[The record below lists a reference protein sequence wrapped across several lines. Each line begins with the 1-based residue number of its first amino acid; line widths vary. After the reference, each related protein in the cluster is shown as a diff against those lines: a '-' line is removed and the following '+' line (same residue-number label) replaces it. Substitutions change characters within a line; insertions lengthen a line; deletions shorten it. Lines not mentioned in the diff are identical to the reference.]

1 MPLDFLILWV
11 FIGGIGDF
19 QTATQH
25 WIHGAFFAQSKGFEF
40 FEGILWDQV
49 SLHIEDD
56 YYGNQ
61 VCNAIFGR
69 QLFKTSGQLDK
80 QNPKTNNIA
89 DSSAEE
95 AYHIFSHIHWLIS
108 ALFLKT
114 SKILNNEKDNFS
126 PR

>member
-1 MPLDFLILWV
+1 MISKQLLSTGFMEHFSHRV
-11 FIGGIGDF
+11 
-19 QTATQH
+19 
-25 WIHGAFFAQSKGFEF
+25 KGFEL
-40 FEGILWDQV
+40 FEGILRDQV

-108 ALFLKT
+108 TLILKT

>member
-1 MPLDFLILWV
+1 MISKQLLSTEFMEHFSPRV
-11 FIGGIGDF
+11 
-19 QTATQH
+19 
-25 WIHGAFFAQSKGFEF
+25 KGFEL

-95 AYHIFSHIHWLIS
+95 AYHIFSHIHSNVFLIS
-108 ALFLKT
+108 ITEPQKKLAEF
-114 SKILNNEKDNFS
+114 
-126 PR
+126 